1 MSLTPETFE
10 AICKDVEFSDFG
22 IKKICDSHGISKR
35 TFYEYLHCV
44 DNEEERAKR
53 ENRYARAKEE
63 QCDNIAEIMNDI
75 ADNADDSNKGR
86 LQVDTRKWYLSKIKP
101 KRYGDHQLIEI
112 TSTISNIIESIIPII
127 IRYVP
132 EDKRSE
138 AMTALQAAVD
148 FNKQ

>member
-1 MSLTPETFE
+1 MSLETSP
-10 AICKDVEFSDFG
+10 KG
-22 IKKICDSHGISKR
+22 LYKICRECKMDTSE
-35 TFYEYLHCV
+35 FYTYI
-44 DNEEERAKR
+44 R
-53 ENRYARAKEE
+53 ETGEQSALRYARAKEA
-63 QCDNIAEIMNDI
+63 QCDLVADDMERI
-75 ADNADDSNKGR
+75 ADEAEDANKGR

-127 IRYVP
+127 VRYVP

-148 FNKQ
+148 FNKP